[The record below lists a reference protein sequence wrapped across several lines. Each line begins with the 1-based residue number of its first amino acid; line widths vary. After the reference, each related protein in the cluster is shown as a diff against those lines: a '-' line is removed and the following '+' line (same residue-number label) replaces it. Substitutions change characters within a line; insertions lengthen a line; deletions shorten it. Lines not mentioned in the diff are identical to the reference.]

1 MHPNKTELEKIKK
14 EIKDQVYLCKCLTL
28 SDSYMRK
35 IEDIANSLALFY
47 GERDMVIVPGKDWVE
62 LKPDEQEKI
71 ITDFYKEHGRS
82 GLAPNDHIITQ
93 PREAEEALQNIF
105 LKKWSEKKT
114 ETVYSIVRQREN
126 EKLEELNRRKK
137 ELESVY
143 EKEKLLYAE
152 QGTLF
157 DMNSL

>member
-1 MHPNKTELEKIKK
+1 MNQNAVTGAAIALAPTQQIRDFKLIHQKTK
-14 EIKDQVYLCKCLTL
+14 E
-28 SDSYMRK
+28 
-35 IEDIANSLALFY
+35 
-47 GERDMVIVPGKDWVE
+47 
-62 LKPDEQEKI
+62 PDEQEKI